1 MYLKAIEL
9 VGFKSFAERVRLDFA
24 DGMTT
29 IVGANGSGKSNI
41 IDAVL
46 WVMGEQNSRNLR
58 GAKMEEIIFSG
69 SEKRKAVGMAEVTL
83 LIDNQTGL
91 LPIEYEEVAVKRRLF
106 RDGTSEYYINN
117 QHCRLRDVVEL
128 FLDTGVGKDSFSIIS
143 QGQVDAIITDKPA
156 ERRVIIEEVAGIS
169 KFKYRKKEAVQK
181 MERLQERLQRV
192 DDIIAELDTQLT
204 PLRLQ
209 ALKAE
214 QYLQIKKKL
223 NQAELAFYAAE
234 CEKNETEITTAER
247 LYQKDQDQYAAAQA
261 KLAAELAILE
271 KLKLQQIQADSAI
284 DEQNR
289 KSNALGLSAERLRGE
304 EKTLN
309 ERLQNLQQTRQRL
322 TEAGESNRLRRR
334 ESVKRIAQ
342 REAEIAD
349 CRQEQQCLQQSL
361 SAVNEELRQLAQ
373 RQQQQ
378 RQQRESI
385 SRQISQAEQS
395 ILRLQL
401 QAESLRLETEALQ
414 QRLQG
419 WDSEQKRLDGEQ
431 LAAEAAFQQWL
442 TQTETLQRQL
452 QQSQTISSRL
462 QAEAAAS
469 AAAHQQK
476 EQQLKLQQ
484 EQIRLKSARLHT
496 LIDLADQMDGY
507 QRGVKAVLAAKK
519 NRVTSMEGVVDSVA
533 NLFSVA
539 KKYETALEVALGGAL
554 QNLVVKDPQAAEH
567 AIDWLK
573 QQKSGRATFLPLT
586 VVQGQRDAG
595 LWQRISAKPGVLAL
609 ATDLVQC
616 EPLYR
621 KIADH
626 LLSGVIV
633 TDNLA
638 TAGRLSAELAYR
650 YRIVTLEGEVIYPG
664 GAVTGGSLYQRG
676 VGLLGREREIR
687 QLEEELVQEKTAAMQ
702 LQTELTLLHQT
713 MLQNVAEAE
722 KQQLETEQLRQ
733 TENTQKESKAA
744 LQWKLAQIAENRQ
757 IFSKEERQA
766 REKIERLAQERQ
778 QIVQQTQTETEQK
791 SELSARLA
799 LADAEEDEQKRL
811 QQEEE
816 RNQLKLRL
824 AVNQQR
830 LNELQRQQNEQQQQ
844 TTEMEAEREELAS
857 SLAALTIQESET
869 AGEISAIRSAL
880 RDTLQQQQTAGQHLA
895 EVRRN
900 RLKFSE
906 SFQEQDDRI
915 EQARRSEDAAR
926 EASYHSNLRLS
937 RSQNER
943 AYLAEKLM
951 AEYQMLPAQL
961 KEIDRSDLPAA
972 GEALTKE
979 ITRLRAA
986 LREMGVVN
994 LGAIEEKLRLEERR
1008 DFLDKQGADIRESC
1022 QGIWKVI
1029 AKIDKEMRERFE
1041 EAFRQVDQKFR
1052 LVFAELFGGGQAHLS
1067 LTEPEDMLTTGLEII
1082 AQLPGKK
1089 AGNLSLL
1096 SGGEHALTA
1105 VALLIAILQVKKP
1118 PFCLLDEIESSLDEG
1133 NVKKVAK
1140 VLKTCAGD
1148 TQIIS
1153 ISHRKGMMEESD
1165 ALIGVTMQTP
1175 GISSIISVRFHE
1187 REE

>member
-24 DGMTT
+24 DGLTT

-83 LIDNQTGL
+83 VIDNQTRL
-91 LPIEYEEVAVKRRLF
+91 LPIDYEEVAVKRRLF
-106 RDGTSEYYINN
+106 RDGTSEYYINS

-128 FLDTGVGKDSFSIIS
+128 FMDTGVGKDSFSIIS
-143 QGQVDAIITDKPA
+143 QGQVDEIITDKPA

-192 DDIIAELDTQLT
+192 DDIIAELDTQLA

-209 ALKAE
+209 AVKAE

-223 NQAELAFYAAE
+223 NKAELAFYAAE
-234 CEKNETEITTAER
+234 FEKNETELTAAEQ
-247 LYQKDQDQYAAAQA
+247 LYQKTQDHYTTAQA
-261 KLAAELAILE
+261 KLAVELAILE
-271 KLKLQQIQADSAI
+271 KLKLEQIQADSAI

-309 ERLQNLQQTRQRL
+309 ERLQNLQQARQQL
-322 TEAGESNRLRRR
+322 KETEESNRLRRA
-334 ESVKRIAQ
+334 EFGKLSEQ
-342 REAEIAD
+342 METEIAA
-349 CRQEQQCLQQSL
+349 CRSEQQRLEQSL
-361 SAVNEELRQLAQ
+361 SAASEQLLQLAQ
-373 RQQQQ
+373 QQQQ
-378 RQQRESI
+378 RRQQRENI
-385 SRQISQAEQS
+385 GRQINQAEQS

-401 QAESLRLETEALQ
+401 QAESLRLETESLQ

-419 WDSEQKRLDGEQ
+419 WDSEQKQLAGNQ
-431 LAAEAAFQQWL
+431 LAAEAAYQQWQ
-442 TQTETLQRQL
+442 TQTDTLQQQL
-452 QQSQTISSRL
+452 QQSQTLSSRL
-462 QAEAAAS
+462 QTEAAA
-469 AAAHQQK
+469 AAAAYQQS

-484 EQIRLKSARLHT
+484 EQIRLKGARFHT
-496 LIDLADQMDGY
+496 LTDLADQMDGY
-507 QRGVKAVLAAKK
+507 QRGVKAVLSAKK
-519 NRVTSMEGVVDSVA
+519 NHAASMHGVVDSVA
-533 NLFSVA
+533 NLFSVD

-554 QNLVVKDPQAAEH
+554 QNLVVKNPQAAEN

-573 QQKSGRATFLPLT
+573 QQKNGRATFLPLT
-586 VVQGQRDAG
+586 VVQGQRDAS
-595 LWQRISAKPGVLAL
+595 LWQRISGKPGVLAL

-616 EPLYR
+616 EPSYR

-626 LLSGVIV
+626 LLGNVIV
-633 TDNLA
+633 TDSLA
-638 TAGRLSAELAYR
+638 AANRLAAELAYR
-650 YRIVTLEGEVIYPG
+650 HRIVTLEGEILYPG

-676 VGLLGREREIR
+676 VGLLGREREIK
-687 QLEEELVQEKTAAMQ
+687 QLEEELAQEKTAALQ

-713 MLQNVAEAE
+713 MLKSAAEAE
-722 KQQLETEQLRQ
+722 KQQLETVQLQQ
-733 TENTQKESKAA
+733 TESQQKENKAA
-744 LQWKLAQIAENRQ
+744 LQWKLAQIAEKRQ
-757 IFSKEERQA
+757 TFSKEEEQA
-766 REKIERLAQERQ
+766 RAKIDCLAQERQ
-778 QIVQQTQTETEQK
+778 QIAQQMHVETAAK
-791 SELSARLA
+791 DELSVRFT

-816 RNQLKLRL
+816 RSQLKLRL
-824 AVNQQR
+824 AVSQQR

-844 TTEMEAEREELAS
+844 TAELQAEQEELAVR
-857 SLAALTIQESET
+857 LTALTARESET
-869 AGEISAIRSAL
+869 AAEISAIRSDL
-880 RDTLQQQQTAGQHLA
+880 QDTLRQQQTAEQHLT
-895 EVRRN
+895 EVKRN

-906 SFQEQDDRI
+906 SFQEQDARI
-915 EQARRSEDAAR
+915 EQARRTEDAAR

-937 RSQNER
+937 RSQNDR

-951 AEYQMLPAQL
+951 AEYQMLPTQL
-961 KEIDRSDLPAA
+961 TEIDRSDLPAA

-979 ITRLRAA
+979 CSRLRAA

-1008 DFLDKQGADIRESC
+1008 GYLDEQGADIRESC

-1029 AKIDKEMRERFE
+1029 AKIDKDMRERFE

-1067 LTEPEDMLTTGLEII
+1067 LTEPEDLLTTGLEII

-1140 VLKTCAGD
+1140 VLQTCAED

-1175 GISSIISVRFHE
+1175 GISSIISVRFHD